1 MTNEVI
7 IDTQK
12 KEISIALL
20 EDNRLVEFQREEQQQ
35 SYTAGNIYIAKVK
48 KLMPGLN
55 ACFVDVGHERDAF
68 LHFLDLGPNY
78 FFYQKYLK
86 QTLGNRKKYL
96 PIGKIQQ
103 QPILEKDKAIQDVL
117 KVGDDVLVQITKEP
131 ISTKGPRLNC
141 DLNFAG
147 RFLILIP
154 FDNKI
159 SVSTKIRQTAE
170 RNRLKQLIASI
181 LP

>member
-96 PIGKIQQ
+96 PI
-103 QPILEKDKAIQDVL
+103 
-117 KVGDDVLVQITKEP
+117 
-131 ISTKGPRLNC
+131 S
-141 DLNFAG
+141 
-147 RFLILIP
+147 
-154 FDNKI
+154 
-159 SVSTKIRQTAE
+159 
-170 RNRLKQLIASI
+170 
-181 LP
+181 